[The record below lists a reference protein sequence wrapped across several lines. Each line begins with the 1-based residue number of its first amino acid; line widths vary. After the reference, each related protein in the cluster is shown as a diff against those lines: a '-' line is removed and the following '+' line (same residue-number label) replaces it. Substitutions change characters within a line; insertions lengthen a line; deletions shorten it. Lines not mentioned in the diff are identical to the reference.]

1 MTTLPLLAGWL
12 LAGVDACTIAI
23 ALLVAV
29 LARRSWRAFVV
40 AIGAGALVGAVASW
54 WFGDVLDVLE
64 VSPSWVD
71 RIWVGAACALLAA
84 SIVVLVR
91 GSAPA
96 RVAAVGLVVLSLV
109 SAGLAVNRDAGLFPT
124 VADALGQS
132 HVAAL
137 RLPDDPSPRDAD
149 ADSVSWKAPSDMP
162 RHGRYGSVRIPGT
175 ESRFRARPGIVY
187 LPPAALVQ
195 HAPRLPVVVMLS
207 GQGPGAA
214 PTNVF
219 EAGRMAQRLDRIAA
233 AQHGLA
239 PIVVVPDQLGEATRN
254 PMCVDG
260 PLGNSQTYLT
270 RDVPSWIR
278 SHLHVEPRGA
288 DWAIAGFSQGGT
300 CAVQLGAGFPELFGS
315 FIDVSGQRGP
325 TLGDHDETV
334 QRGFRG
340 DAAAYAAAQPARI
353 LAADA
358 PYPASAAFFGVGADD
373 DRYGPQQTEVA
384 AAARRA
390 GIAVTEYRVPDSGH
404 DWHTAGTAL
413 EAGLEWL
420 EPRVHL
426 ARAHEGSTA
435 SGP

>member
-1 MTTLPLLAGWL
+1 MTTLPLLSAHVL
-12 LAGVDACTIAI
+12 VPLYALTLVAAVVVLAGVRRSWRWCV
-23 ALLVAV
+23 VAV
-29 LARRSWRAFVV
+29 LA
-40 AIGAGALVGAVASW
+40 GAVVGTLLSW
-54 WFGDVLDVLE
+54 FLGDVLDVLGI
-64 VSPSWVD
+64 PPTWVD
-71 RIWVGAACALLAA
+71 RIWTGVVCALLGVA
-84 SIVVLVR
+84 VVGLVR
-91 GSAPA
+91 G
-96 RVAAVGLVVLSLV
+96 RRLTRVVAALVVPLALV
-109 SAGLAVNRDAGLFPT
+109 SGGLAVNRDAGLYPT
-124 VADALGQS
+124 IADALGQS
-132 HVAAL
+132 HVPPL
-137 RLPDDPSPRDAD
+137 RLPDDPDPGTHRAD
-149 ADSVSWKAPSDMP
+149 AATWRPPQDMP
-162 RHGRYGSVRIPGT
+162 AHGRYGSVRIPG
-175 ESRFRARPGIVY
+175 EVSHFHARPAIVW
-187 LPPAALVQ
+187 LPPAALVE
-195 HAPRLPVVVMLS
+195 HAPELPVVVMLS

-214 PTNVF
+214 PANII
-219 EAGRMAQRLDRIAA
+219 EAGRMADRLDAIA
-233 AQHGLA
+233 HRNRGLA
-239 PIVVVPDQLGEATRN
+239 PIVVMPDQLARASNN

-260 PLGNSQTYLT
+260 PLGNSATYLT
-270 RDVPSWIR
+270 RDVPDWVHD
-278 SHLHVEPRGA
+278 HLHAADPGA

-334 QRGFRG
+334 QRGFSG